1 VRALTRLVVLAAFVA
16 SSLGAQDGIT
26 GLRTGRQPEVLVLGT
41 FHFQDAGLDGYKP
54 TFPFDIR
61 TPARQ
66 KELEQ
71 VLAILATWKPTR
83 IAVESMPGQQATLDS
98 LFRAYPGNG
107 VDTLPNETFQIGFRL
122 AHRLGLSGVSAIDA
136 RARFLDSAMTEAEWD
151 RREAALTPGAL
162 SATDW
167 DARFTALYRQ
177 DDSLK
182 TMQSLRETL
191 VYMNSPERLRERHGH
206 YLVGNLLNGAVGEHF
221 GADGFVSAW
230 YNRNLRIYSNI
241 ARLIR
246 RDDER
251 VLVIIGGG
259 HASILRELLL
269 SSPVVRYVSVSE
281 VLR

>member
-1 VRALTRLVVLAAFVA
+1 MRELTRLLVLVAFAA
-16 SSLGAQDGIT
+16 SSVGAQDGIT
-26 GLRTGRQPEVLVLGT
+26 SLRAGRQPQVLVLGT

-66 KELEQ
+66 QELEQ
-71 VLAILATWKPTR
+71 VLAILAAWKPTR
-83 IAVESMPGQQATLDS
+83 IAVESRPGRQAQLDS

-107 VDTLPNETFQIGFRL
+107 MDTLRNETFQIGFRL
-122 AHRLGLSGVSAIDA
+122 AHRLGLEGVCAIDA
-136 RARFLDSAMTEAEWD
+136 PARSLDSAMTEAEWN

-162 SATDW
+162 STTDW
-167 DARFTALYRQ
+167 DARFAALYRQ

-182 TMQSLRETL
+182 IVQSLRETL
-191 VYMNSPERLRERHGH
+191 VYLNSPDRLRAGHGH
-206 YLVGNLLNGAVGEHF
+206 YLVGNLLNGVVGEHF

-246 RDDER
+246 SDDER
-251 VLVIIGGG
+251 VLVIIGAG

-269 SSPVVRYVSVSE
+269 SSPAVRFVSVSE
-281 VLR
+281 VLP